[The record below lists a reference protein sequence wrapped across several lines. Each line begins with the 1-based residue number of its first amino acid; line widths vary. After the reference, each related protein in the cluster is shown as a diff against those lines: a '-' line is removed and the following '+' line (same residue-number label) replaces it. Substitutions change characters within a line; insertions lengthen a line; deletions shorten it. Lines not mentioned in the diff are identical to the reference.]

1 MPVKL
6 EKRLNNEEI
15 KARLVFIVAVSLSF
29 VLVVS
34 VLAMIYGVLFV
45 VQPVEASQLD
55 QEMVSILTYVLST
68 LAGALVGLVAGNG
81 LKNPPKDP
89 PKEEEEPPT
98 P

>member
-1 MPVKL
+1 MKL
-6 EKRLNNEEI
+6 EKRLSNEEI
-15 KARLVFIVAVSLSF
+15 KARLVFVVAVTLSF

-45 VQPVEASQLD
+45 VQPVEASELD

-81 LKNPPKDP
+81 LKNPSEKKTDDDA
-89 PKEEEEPPT
+89 
-98 P
+98 

>member
-1 MPVKL
+1 MPMKL
-6 EKRLNNEEI
+6 EKRLSNEEI
-15 KARLVFIVAVSLSF
+15 KARLVFVVAITLSF

-45 VQPVEASQLD
+45 VQPVEASELD

-81 LKNPPKDP
+81 LKNPS
-89 PKEEEEPPT
+89 KEKADGE
-98 P
+98 

>member
-1 MPVKL
+1 MKL
-6 EKRLNNEEI
+6 EKRLSNEEI
-15 KARLVFIVAVSLSF
+15 KARLVFVVAITLSF

-45 VQPVEASQLD
+45 VQPLEASELD

-81 LKNPPKDP
+81 LKNPPK
-89 PKEEEEPPT
+89 EPEA
-98 P
+98 

>member
-1 MPVKL
+1 MKL
-6 EKRLNNEEI
+6 EKRLSNEEI
-15 KARLVFIVAVSLSF
+15 KARLVFVVAVTLSF

-45 VQPVEASQLD
+45 VQPVEASELD

-81 LKNPPKDP
+81 LKNPPKEIE
-89 PKEEEEPPT
+89 K
-98 P
+98 

>member
-1 MPVKL
+1 MTFAV
-6 EKRLNNEEI
+6 
-15 KARLVFIVAVSLSF
+15 IVTVAISLSF
-29 VLVVS
+29 VLIVS

-45 VQPVEASQLD
+45 VQPVEASELD

-89 PKEEEEPPT
+89 PSAP
-98 P
+98 

>member
-1 MPVKL
+1 MKL
-6 EKRLNNEEI
+6 DKRLNNEEI
-15 KARLVFIVAVSLSF
+15 KARLVFTVAISLSF
-29 VLVVS
+29 VLIVS

-45 VQPVEASQLD
+45 VQPVEASELD

-89 PKEEEEPPT
+89 TSAP
-98 P
+98 

>member
-15 KARLVFIVAVSLSF
+15 KARLVFTVAVSLSF
-29 VLVVS
+29 VLIVS

-45 VQPVEASQLD
+45 VQPVEASELD

-89 PKEEEEPPT
+89 PTGT
-98 P
+98 PVP

>member
-1 MPVKL
+1 MPMKL
-6 EKRLNNEEI
+6 EKRLSNEEI
-15 KARLVFIVAVSLSF
+15 KARLVFVVAVTLSF

-45 VQPVEASQLD
+45 VQPVEASELD

-81 LKNPPKDP
+81 LKNPPKEIEDAQ
-89 PKEEEEPPT
+89 
-98 P
+98 

>member
-1 MPVKL
+1 MKL
-6 EKRLNNEEI
+6 EKRLSNEEI
-15 KARLVFIVAVSLSF
+15 KARLVFVVAVTLSF

-45 VQPVEASQLD
+45 VQPVEASELD

-81 LKNPPKDP
+81 LKNPPKEI
-89 PKEEEEPPT
+89 EE
-98 P
+98 

>member
-15 KARLVFIVAVSLSF
+15 KARLVFTVAISLSF
-29 VLVVS
+29 VLIVS

-45 VQPVEASQLD
+45 VQPVEASELD

-81 LKNPPKDP
+81 LKNPPK
-89 PKEEEEPPT
+89 EPPT
-98 P
+98 GTPVP

>member
-15 KARLVFIVAVSLSF
+15 KARLVFTVAVSLSF
-29 VLVVS
+29 VLIVS

-45 VQPVEASQLD
+45 VQPVEASELD

-81 LKNPPKDP
+81 LKNPPK
-89 PKEEEEPPT
+89 EPPT
-98 P
+98 GTPVP

>member
-1 MPVKL
+1 MPMKL
-6 EKRLNNEEI
+6 EKRLSNEEI
-15 KARLVFIVAVSLSF
+15 KARLVFVVAITLSF

-45 VQPVEASQLD
+45 VQPLEASELD

-81 LKNPPKDP
+81 LKNPPK
-89 PKEEEEPPT
+89 EPEK
-98 P
+98 

>member
-1 MPVKL
+1 MKL
-6 EKRLNNEEI
+6 EKRFTNEEI
-15 KARLVFIVAVSLSF
+15 KARLVFVVAITLSF

-45 VQPVEASQLD
+45 VQPVEASELD

-68 LAGALVGLVAGNG
+68 LAGACVGIVAGNG
-81 LKNPPKDP
+81 LKDKPKD
-89 PKEEEEPPT
+89 EPPNA

>member
-1 MPVKL
+1 MPMKL
-6 EKRLNNEEI
+6 EKRLSNEEI
-15 KARLVFIVAVSLSF
+15 KARLVFVVAITLSF

-45 VQPVEASQLD
+45 VQPVEASELD

-81 LKNPPKDP
+81 LKNPTEKKADDAA
-89 PKEEEEPPT
+89 
-98 P
+98 

>member
-1 MPVKL
+1 MKL

-15 KARLVFIVAVSLSF
+15 KARLVFTVAVSLSF
-29 VLVVS
+29 VLIVS

-45 VQPVEASQLD
+45 VQPVEASELD

-81 LKNPPKDP
+81 LKNPPK
-89 PKEEEEPPT
+89 EPPT
-98 P
+98 GTPEP

>member
-1 MPVKL
+1 MKL
-6 EKRLNNEEI
+6 EKRLSNEEI
-15 KARLVFIVAVSLSF
+15 KARLVFVVAVTLSF

-45 VQPVEASQLD
+45 VQPVEASELD

-81 LKNPPKDP
+81 LKNPTTEKADG
-89 PKEEEEPPT
+89 E
-98 P
+98 

>member
-1 MPVKL
+1 MKL
-6 EKRLNNEEI
+6 ENRMTNEEI
-15 KARLVFIVAVSLSF
+15 KARLVFVVAITLSF

-45 VQPVEASQLD
+45 VQPVEASELD

-81 LKNPPKDP
+81 LKNATK
-89 PKEEEEPPT
+89 EPPA

>member
-1 MPVKL
+1 MKL

-15 KARLVFIVAVSLSF
+15 KARLVFTVAVSLSF
-29 VLVVS
+29 VLIVS

-45 VQPVEASQLD
+45 VQPVEASELD

-81 LKNPPKDP
+81 LKNPPK
-89 PKEEEEPPT
+89 EPPT
-98 P
+98 ETPEP

>member
-1 MPVKL
+1 MQMKL

-15 KARLVFIVAVSLSF
+15 KARLVFTVAISLSF
-29 VLVVS
+29 VLIVS

-45 VQPVEASQLD
+45 VQPVEASELD

-81 LKNPPKDP
+81 LKNAPKDP
-89 PKEEEEPPT
+89 PQP
-98 P
+98 

>member
-1 MPVKL
+1 MKL
-6 EKRLNNEEI
+6 EKRLSNEEI
-15 KARLVFIVAVSLSF
+15 KARLVFVVAITLSF

-45 VQPVEASQLD
+45 VQPVEASELD

-81 LKNPPKDP
+81 LKNPPKEI
-89 PKEEEEPPT
+89 EE
-98 P
+98 

>member
-1 MPVKL
+1 MKL
-6 EKRLNNEEI
+6 EKRLSNEEI
-15 KARLVFIVAVSLSF
+15 KARLVFVVAITLSF

-45 VQPVEASQLD
+45 VQPVEASELD

-81 LKNPPKDP
+81 LKNPTEKKADDAA
-89 PKEEEEPPT
+89 
-98 P
+98 

>member
-1 MPVKL
+1 MKL

-15 KARLVFIVAVSLSF
+15 KARLVFTVAISLSF
-29 VLVVS
+29 VLIVS

-45 VQPVEASQLD
+45 VQPVEASELD

-68 LAGALVGLVAGNG
+68 LAGALVGLVAGHG

-89 PKEEEEPPT
+89 PSAP
-98 P
+98 

>member
-1 MPVKL
+1 MKL

-15 KARLVFIVAVSLSF
+15 KARLVFTVAISLSF
-29 VLVVS
+29 VLIVS

-45 VQPVEASQLD
+45 VQPVEASELD

-81 LKNPPKDP
+81 LKNPPK
-89 PKEEEEPPT
+89 EPPT
-98 P
+98 GTPVP

>member
-1 MPVKL
+1 MQMKP
-6 EKRLNNEEI
+6 ENRLSNEEI
-15 KARLVFIVAVSLSF
+15 KARLVFVVAVTLSF

-45 VQPVEASQLD
+45 VQPVEASELD

-81 LKNPPKDP
+81 LKNPT
-89 PKEEEEPPT
+89 KEPEA
-98 P
+98 

>member
-1 MPVKL
+1 MPMKL
-6 EKRLNNEEI
+6 EKRLSNEEI
-15 KARLVFIVAVSLSF
+15 KARLVFVVAITLSF

-45 VQPVEASQLD
+45 VQPVEASELD

-81 LKNPPKDP
+81 LKNVPKDP
-89 PKEEEEPPT
+89 PVES
-98 P
+98 

>member
-1 MPVKL
+1 MKL
-6 EKRLNNEEI
+6 EKRLSNEEI
-15 KARLVFIVAVSLSF
+15 KARLVFVVAITLSF

-89 PKEEEEPPT
+89 PEP
-98 P
+98 

>member
-1 MPVKL
+1 MPMKL
-6 EKRLNNEEI
+6 ENRMTNEEI
-15 KARLVFIVAVSLSF
+15 KARLVFVVAIALSF

-45 VQPVEASQLD
+45 VQPIEASELD
-55 QEMVSILTYVLST
+55 QEMVSILTHILST

-81 LKNPPKDP
+81 LKNATK
-89 PKEEEEPPT
+89 EPPA